1 MSNGILVDSL
11 EESNVNNQADEL
23 EVQVEAQTE
32 APVEDK
38 PAFEMPE
45 KFAGKSAEEI
55 AQAYVNAEKRLGE
68 VNNQLGEY
76 RSMTDRLLEL
86 EEKRVTDLEKGGATE
101 VESFEIDPTELLANP
116 KEVMDRYYEQR
127 LAQDESYQALQQRI
141 DHIERASIEQQFA
154 EKHPDAA
161 ERFNDPAFVEWVQS
175 NPYRA
180 NMAAQ
185 AVNAQDYNGLDYLL
199 TDYKE
204 RTTAAPTDDRKAQ
217 EVQKAAQVA
226 TESQSSGSSTNSG
239 KVYSRRKIVELKITN
254 PEEYRMRA
262 AEFTQAYAEGRVTD

>member
-11 EESNVNNQADEL
+11 EEDNVNNQTEGL
-23 EVQVEAQTE
+23 EVEVEAQ

-38 PAFEMPE
+38 PGFDMPD
-45 KFAGKSAEEI
+45 KFKGKSAEEI

-76 RSMTDRLLEL
+76 RSMTDRLLDL
-86 EEKRVTDLEKGGATE
+86 EEKRVSDLEKGGAKE
-101 VESFEIDPTELLANP
+101 IEEFDIDPTELLANP

-127 LAQDESYQALQQRI
+127 RSQDTGYTELQQRL
-141 DHIERASIEQQFA
+141 DRIESQTIEQQFV
-154 EKHPDAA
+154 EKHPDAQ
-161 ERFNDPAFVEWVQS
+161 ERFNDPVFVEWVQA

-204 RTTAAPTDDRKAQ
+204 RTGAAPANDRKAQ
-217 EVQKAAQVA
+217 EIQQAAQVA
-226 TESQSSGSSTNSG
+226 TESQSSGGSTNSG
-239 KVYSRRKIVELKITN
+239 KVYSRRKIVELKINN
-254 PEEYRMRA
+254 PEEYRTRA
-262 AEFTQAYAEGRVTD
+262 SEFTKAYAEGRVTD

>member
-11 EESNVNNQADEL
+11 EEDNVNNQADDL
-23 EVQVEAQTE
+23 TVEVETQ

-38 PAFEMPE
+38 PDFEMPT
-45 KFAGKSAEEI
+45 KFEGKSAEEI

-76 RSMTDRLLEL
+76 RSMTDRLLDL
-86 EEKRVTDLEKGGATE
+86 EEKRVSDLEKGGATE
-101 VESFEIDPTELLANP
+101 IDSYEIDPTELLANP

-127 LAQDESYQALQQRI
+127 LAQDDNYQSLQQRI
-141 DHIERASIEQQFA
+141 DRIESQSIEQQFV
-154 EKHPDAA
+154 EKHPDAS
-161 ERFNDPAFVEWVQS
+161 ERFNDPAFVEWVQA

-185 AVNAQDYNGLDYLL
+185 AVQAQDYNGLDYLL

-204 RTTAAPTDDRKAQ
+204 RNTAAPANDRKAQ
-217 EVQKAAQVA
+217 EIQQAAQVA

-254 PEEYRMRA
+254 PEEYRMRS

>member
-1 MSNGILVDSL
+1 MSNGILVDL
-11 EESNVNNQADEL
+11 PEEGKDVNNQV
-23 EVQVEAQTE
+23 EVEQVEREVE
-32 APVEDK
+32 APQEDK
-38 PAFEMPE
+38 PSFDMPD
-45 KFAGKSAEEI
+45 KFKGKSAEEI

-76 RSMTDRLLEL
+76 RSMTDRLLDL
-86 EEKRVTDLEKGGATE
+86 EEKRVSDLEKGGATE
-101 VESFEIDPTELLANP
+101 VESFDIDPTELLANP

-127 LAQDESYQALQQRI
+127 LAQDENYRSLQERI
-141 DHIERASIEQQFA
+141 DRIEHQSIEQQFA

-161 ERFNDPAFVEWVQS
+161 DRFNDPKFIEWVQT

-185 AVNAQDYNGLDYLL
+185 AVNNQDYNGLDYLL

-204 RTTAAPTDDRKAQ
+204 RSNAAPTKDDRKAK
-217 EVQKAAQVA
+217 EVQRAAQVA
-226 TESQSSGSSTNSG
+226 TESSSSGTPASSN
-239 KVYSRRKIVELKITN
+239 KVYSRRKIVDLKIRN

>member
-11 EESNVNNQADEL
+11 EEGNVNNQADEL
-23 EVQVEAQTE
+23 TVEVEAK
-32 APVEDK
+32 APPAEDK
-38 PAFEMPE
+38 PGFEMPS
-45 KFAGKSAEEI
+45 KFEGKSAEEI

-76 RSMTDRLLEL
+76 RSMTDRLLDL
-86 EEKRVTDLEKGGATE
+86 EEKRVSDLEKGGATE
-101 VESFEIDPTELLANP
+101 IESYDIDPTELLANP
-116 KEVMDRYYEQR
+116 
-127 LAQDESYQALQQRI
+127 QDDNYQALQQRL
-141 DHIERASIEQQFA
+141 DRIESHSIEQQFV
-154 EKHPDAA
+154 EKHPDAQ
-161 ERFNDPAFVEWVQS
+161 ERFNDPAFVEWVQA

-185 AVNAQDYNGLDYLL
+185 AVQAQDYNGLDYLL

-204 RTTAAPTDDRKAQ
+204 RTGAAPANDRKAQ
-217 EVQKAAQVA
+217 EIRQAAQVA

-262 AEFTQAYAEGRVTD
+262 SEFTKAYAEGRVTD